1 MCKNNT
7 KEKFIYKELSYNII
21 GSVYD
26 VYNEIGPGFK
36 ERYYEDAIAK
46 EFDRRKIKYERQLPC
61 KLLYKSDVI
70 GNFRMDFLIEE
81 KIIME
86 LKRGDFYSKQNIT
99 QTLQYLKATN
109 LKLAL
114 LVNITSRGVR
124 YKRILNIE

>member
-1 MCKNNT
+1 MYK
-7 KEKFIYKELSYNII
+7 KDDIDKFIYKELSHNII

-26 VYNEIGPGFK
+26 VYNKMGPGFK

-46 EFDRRKIKYERQLPC
+46 EFDRRKIKYKRQLPY
-61 KLLYKSDVI
+61 KLLYKGDVL
-70 GNFRMDFLIEE
+70 GTFRMDFLIEE

-109 LKLAL
+109 PKLAL
-114 LVNITSRGVR
+114 LVNITSQGVR
-124 YKRILNIE
+124 YKRILNIK